1 MRLRDV
7 RRLVRVARPPAP
19 YGVAR
24 LARCASIDD
33 LAALARRRLPAAA
46 MGYLDGGGEDEW
58 TLRRNR
64 AVFDGVELAPR
75 VLHDVSTIDTST
87 TLLGSPAP
95 LPFALAPVG
104 GPRLFHHEG
113 ELA

>member
-7 RRLVRVARPPAP
+7 HRLVRVARPPAP
-19 YGVAR
+19 YGVGR

-46 MGYLDGGGEDEW
+46 MGYFDGGGEDEH

-64 AVFDGVELAPR
+64 AVFDTVELVPR
-75 VLHDVSTIDTST
+75 VLHDVSKVDTSA
-87 TLLGSPAP
+87 TLLGARAP
-95 LPFALAPVG
+95 LPFALAPG
-104 GPRLFHHEG
+104 GRAPG
-113 ELA
+113 CSTTKAS